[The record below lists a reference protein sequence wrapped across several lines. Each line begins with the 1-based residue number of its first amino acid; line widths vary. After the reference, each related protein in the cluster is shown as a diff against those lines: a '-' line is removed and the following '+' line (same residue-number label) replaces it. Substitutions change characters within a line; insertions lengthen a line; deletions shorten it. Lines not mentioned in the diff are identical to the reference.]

1 MKITQKSKRAL
12 ITRLINRFLSN
23 GTSPT
28 KSLAS
33 SLCAISSFIFATRVI
48 IEQGEKCQLVSQE
61 LMKRQIEFMRGS
73 RGIGSK
79 RTDSRTEKNRI
90 YEEEEENGKMLERF
104 SDKLFL
110 ASVQ

>member
-1 MKITQKSKRAL
+1 MLLSSKVK
-12 ITRLINRFLSN
+12 N
-23 GTSPT
+23 
-28 KSLAS
+28 AS
-33 SLCAISSFIFATRVI
+33 SFLRT
-48 IEQGEKCQLVSQE
+48 

-90 YEEEEENGKMLERF
+90 YEEENGKMLERF
-104 SDKLFL
+104 SDELFL

>member
-1 MKITQKSKRAL
+1 MLLSSKVK
-12 ITRLINRFLSN
+12 N
-23 GTSPT
+23 
-28 KSLAS
+28 AS
-33 SLCAISSFIFATRVI
+33 SFLRT
-48 IEQGEKCQLVSQE
+48 

-104 SDKLFL
+104 SDELFL

>member
-1 MKITQKSKRAL
+1 MLLSSKVK
-12 ITRLINRFLSN
+12 N
-23 GTSPT
+23 
-28 KSLAS
+28 AS
-33 SLCAISSFIFATRVI
+33 SFLRT
-48 IEQGEKCQLVSQE
+48 

-104 SDKLFL
+104 SDELFSRLFNKLL
-110 ASVQ
+110 LCSTILPLELRTSNRREGRKEETRARNTANLRISSP

>member
-33 SLCAISSFIFATRVI
+33 SLCAISSFIFVLLSS
-48 IEQGEKCQLVSQE
+48 KVKNVSSFLST

-79 RTDSRTEKNRI
+79 RTDSRTEERRI
-90 YEEEEENGKMLERF
+90 YEEEENGKMWEKF
-104 SDKLFL
+104 
-110 ASVQ
+110 